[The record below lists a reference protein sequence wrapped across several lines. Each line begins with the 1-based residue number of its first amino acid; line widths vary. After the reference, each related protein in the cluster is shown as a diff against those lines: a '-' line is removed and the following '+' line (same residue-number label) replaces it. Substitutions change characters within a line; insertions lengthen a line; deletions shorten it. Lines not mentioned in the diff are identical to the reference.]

1 MRRRITIGAMAV
13 LMAISAA
20 RTPAG
25 ARLLDGARDFGRR
38 FHSLKTAQSVNPIER
53 IVLSLMLAS

>member
-1 MRRRITIGAMAV
+1 MAV